1 MKNLQLLEKE
11 PLWLKVCEL
20 SRLLLKID
28 KEADSS
34 INHVDLSQLKEF
46 GRSILLLISRALIAG
61 RSATQEEYF
70 AESLQSARN
79 LDSLLNRLQQA
90 LLQDSNFRE
99 RLALTQNLILAII
112 TADQLREML
121 FNAQSELD
129 NLRAS

>member
-20 SRLLLKID
+20 SRLLLKVD
-28 KEADSS
+28 KEANSS
-34 INHVDLSQLKEF
+34 ISHVDLSQLKEF
-46 GRSILLLISRALIAG
+46 GRSIPLQIGRALIAG

-70 AESLQSARN
+70 TQSLQSARD
-79 LDSLLNRLQQA
+79 LDSLLNRLQQT
-90 LLQDSNFRE
+90 LLQDSSFRE

-112 TADQLREML
+112 IADQLREML

-129 NLRAS
+129 NLKVS